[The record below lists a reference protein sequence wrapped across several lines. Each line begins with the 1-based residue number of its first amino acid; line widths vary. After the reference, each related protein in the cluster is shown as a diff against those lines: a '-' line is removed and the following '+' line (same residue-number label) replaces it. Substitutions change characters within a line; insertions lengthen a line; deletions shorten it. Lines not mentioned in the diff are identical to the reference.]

1 MTLYLLCLSLF
12 VASAQQGE
20 FDKIRLIA
28 PNDTLLI
35 TVLEDK
41 NLTTL
46 VTVRKDGK
54 ITFPLIGE
62 IEAASLTV
70 PELTAKIKEALAN
83 YFRDPHVNI
92 VISES
97 KKEVIYVIGE
107 VQNPGQFEVP
117 YPMSALRALTLAGGS
132 KIESA
137 DLANARLIKNSE
149 NGRQVIPMDLSQYT
163 KNSEESEESEEN
175 DKEHEKFKMASGDI
189 LIIPSL
195 FESEQVNI
203 LGYVHKP
210 GRYKVK
216 GKLKFIEAL
225 AVAGGAIEE
234 LTDLS
239 NVKLIRKGGQIVDVN
254 YQNQSRDGNNG
265 NNGNNRA
272 TSIEVIP
279 GDTIVV
285 LDGRRLNILGY
296 VNNPGRYQVK
306 GQVDIVE
313 ALSMAGGPVEE
324 EANLKKI
331 RILRSDGKKE
341 VINASQIWKG
351 KRKDKN
357 ILLNPGD
364 TLIVPKSFGVN
375 WNVIYIII
383 ILIVTLESVLQKSLK
398 F

>member
-1 MTLYLLCLSLF
+1 MT
-12 VASAQQGE
+12 SAQADE
-20 FDKIRLIA
+20 VDKIRLIA

-35 TVLEDK
+35 TVLENK

-62 IEAASLTV
+62 VEAASLTV
-70 PELTAKIKEALAN
+70 PELTAKIKAALAS
-83 YFRDPHVNI
+83 YFTDPHVNI
-92 VISES
+92 IISES

-107 VQNPGQFEVP
+107 VQTPGQFEVP

-149 NGRQVIPMDLSQYT
+149 NSRQVIPIDLSQYT
-163 KNSEESEESEEN
+163 KDSEENGESREEN
-175 DKEHEKFKMASGDI
+175 DKAPEKFKMTSGDI

-195 FESEQVNI
+195 FESEQISV

-239 NVKLIRKGGQIVDVN
+239 NVKLIKKGGQIIDVN
-254 YQNQSRDGNNG
+254 YQNQNRDGNNG
-265 NNGNNRA
+265 NNSA

-285 LDGRRLNILGY
+285 LDGKRLNVLGY
-296 VNNPGRYQVK
+296 VNNPGRYLIK
-306 GQVDIVE
+306 GQIDIVE

-341 VINASQIWKG
+341 VANASQIWEG
-351 KRKDKN
+351 KRKDKS

-364 TLIVPKSFGVN
+364 TLIVPKSFSVN
-375 WNVIYIII
+375 WNAIYIII
-383 ILIVTLESVLQKSLK
+383 ILLVTLESVIQKTL
-398 F
+398 